1 MDNAGQS
8 AQNCATHNHPGLPV
22 IDPVTLFL
30 LLVSPAIGSFL
41 GVLVD
46 RLPRDENVVHRRSRC
61 RACQTDLAVRD
72 LIPLVSFA
80 VNKGLCRHCGG
91 PIPPW
96 VLYLEIS
103 ALGAAVF
110 AVIAAPTPVEAVF
123 SAVFLWLLLG
133 LAFADALWLRLPD
146 ALTAMLFCWVLGWA
160 YLSPMQDL
168 PSAMLGAALGAG
180 SFLLLRVVYRL
191 LRGREGLGLGDVKLM
206 AGLGAFAGPFDL
218 PLLVLMGA
226 ALGILGA
233 LRAFGL
239 RADISSQAIPFGS
252 ALCLSAALLW
262 AFRAVGLLN

>member
-22 IDPVTLFL
+22 IDPVILFL

-46 RLPRDENVVHRRSRC
+46 RLPRDENVVLRRSQC
-61 RACQTDLAVRD
+61 RTCQTDLAVRD

-80 VNKGLCRHCGG
+80 LNKGCCRHCGG

-110 AVIAAPTPVEAVF
+110 AVIAASTPVETAF

-133 LAFADALWLRLPD
+133 LAFADALWMRLPD

-168 PSAMLGAALGAG
+168 PAAMLGAALGAG
-180 SFLLLRVVYRL
+180 SFLVLRIVYRL

-206 AGLGAFAGPFDL
+206 AGLGAFAGPLDL
-218 PLLVLMGA
+218 PIL
-226 ALGILGA
+226 ALGASLAGLGWA
-233 LRAFGL
+233 AVSLKSKQDSAGE
-239 RADISSQAIPFGS
+239 AIPFGTM
-252 ALCLSAALLW
+252 LCFAAGLMWL
-262 AFRAVGLLN
+262 ARASGLLI